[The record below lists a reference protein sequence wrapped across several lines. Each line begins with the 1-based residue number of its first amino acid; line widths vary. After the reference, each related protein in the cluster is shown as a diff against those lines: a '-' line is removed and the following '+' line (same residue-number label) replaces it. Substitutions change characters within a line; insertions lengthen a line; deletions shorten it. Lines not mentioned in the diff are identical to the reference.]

1 MEMCPRCKEFCH
13 STEFVAGN
21 GSPRRYCGTCQPVVN
36 LHYSLHKYGIDI
48 PTYEA
53 MAAAQKCPS

>member
-1 MEMCPRCKEFCH
+1 MEMCPRRKEFCP

-21 GSPRRYCGTCQPVVN
+21 GGPRRYCGTCQPVVN